1 MPCRKQTTKGGLFWP
16 ALSKPAPQET
26 DGYHI
31 VNAQSENSGEETG
44 AGVSQ
49 AALSVGILINKLK

>member
-1 MPCRKQTTKGGLFWP
+1 MQETNNERGIVPA
-16 ALSKPAPQET
+16 ALSKPTPQET

-49 AALSVGILINKLK
+49 AALSVGMLINKLK

>member
-1 MPCRKQTTKGGLFWP
+1 MFRP
-16 ALSKPAPQET
+16 ALSKPTPQET

-31 VNAQSENSGEETG
+31 ANAQSENSGEETG

-49 AALSVGILINKLK
+49 AAPSVGKKYLIT